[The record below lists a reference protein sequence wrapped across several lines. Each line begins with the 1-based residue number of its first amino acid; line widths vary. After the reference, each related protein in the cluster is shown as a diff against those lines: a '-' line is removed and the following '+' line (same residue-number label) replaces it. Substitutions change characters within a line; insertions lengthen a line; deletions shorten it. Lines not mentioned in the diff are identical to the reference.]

1 MDYLIPILGLVII
14 GSAFWIARLT
24 RETARRKKFDV
35 EPPF

>member
-14 GSAFWIARLT
+14 GSAFWIAMKT
-24 RETARRKKFDV
+24 RENSRRKKFDV